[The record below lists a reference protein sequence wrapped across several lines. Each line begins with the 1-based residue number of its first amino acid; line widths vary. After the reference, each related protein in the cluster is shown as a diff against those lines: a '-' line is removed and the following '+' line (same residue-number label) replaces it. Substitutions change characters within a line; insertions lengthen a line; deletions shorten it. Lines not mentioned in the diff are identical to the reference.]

1 MNVSAWATEN
11 VTKSLQ
17 THIKLM
23 AHALVFLVAPVNL
36 TRKPVKLMNY
46 YSMMVFRTVTTAAQI
61 PIVKVAVGVLTII
74 SATEIRDVRV

>member
-23 AHALVFLVAPVNL
+23 AHALVFLVAPANL
-36 TRKPVKLMNY
+36 THKPVKLMNY
-46 YSMMVFRTVTTAAQI
+46 CSMMVFRTVTTAAQM
-61 PIVKVAVGVLTII
+61 PTVKVAEGALTIK